1 MEVSWAIRFSRPG
14 QARKSFITGASMERP
29 TGVTILAVLYFIG
42 AAILAICGLLFIVGG
57 SMLSGLAQS
66 GGPGSAIFAA
76 GGAIV
81 GAVFI
86 VLALLDLAI
95 AIGFIKLQNWARVL
109 AIVLIGI
116 GVLFGVI
123 GMFGLLAHLMLFV
136 LVWRLILLAIQ
147 IWILLYL
154 FKPHV
159 KQAFGATSF

>member
-1 MEVSWAIRFSRPG
+1 
-14 QARKSFITGASMERP
+14 MERP

-42 AAILAICGLLFIVGG
+42 AAFLGLCGILFIVGG

-66 GGPGSAIFAA
+66 GGPGSALFAM
-76 GGAIV
+76 GGAVV
-81 GAVFI
+81 GGIFL

-95 AIGFIKLQNWARVL
+95 GIGFIKLQNWARVL

-116 GVLFGVI
+116 GVLFGLLSLA
-123 GMFGLLAHLMLFV
+123 GMLAHFMLFV
-136 LVWRLILLAIQ
+136 LVFRLIFLAIE

-159 KQAFGATSF
+159 KQAFGAAGF